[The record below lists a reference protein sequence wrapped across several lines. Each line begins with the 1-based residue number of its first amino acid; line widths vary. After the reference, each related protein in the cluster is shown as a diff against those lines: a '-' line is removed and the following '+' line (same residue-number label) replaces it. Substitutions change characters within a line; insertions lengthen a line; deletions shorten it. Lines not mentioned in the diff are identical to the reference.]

1 MARSNARRSAVA
13 TGCVLGLSFFLASC
27 GDDGGGDD
35 SDNTDAAGDVD
46 CSEFEQYTEEYGDLE
61 GTEVTIYSTITP
73 PEDEP
78 HIESYVP
85 FEECTGV
92 DVVYEHSDEFEAQ
105 LQVRINGGNPP
116 DIAYVPQP
124 GLLET
129 IVQDTGAPVP
139 APEGVEENV
148 DEFFSEDWKE
158 YGTIDGTF
166 YAAPLGS
173 NVKSFVWYSPTTFEA
188 NGYEVPE
195 TWDDLIALSDQ
206 IVDDGGVPWCQGI
219 ASGDA
224 TGWPATDF
232 IEDILLR
239 TAGPEVYDQWYQH
252 EIPFNDPQVVDAV
265 DQAGE
270 ILKNPDY
277 VNGGFG
283 DVSSIATTDVNQAGL
298 PILEEQCYLHRAA
311 SFYAPNWPEDAE
323 IAEDGDVYAFY
334 LPAIEEEFGDPV
346 LGAGEFTVAFD
357 DRPEV
362 QAFQEYVSSAEWAN
376 DKAELGGWV
385 SANTGVELDNY
396 QDPISRLSAELLQ
409 DDDAVFRFDASDL
422 MPGDVGAGSFWTGMV
437 DWITGAETEEVLTQI
452 EETWPE
458 E

>member
-1 MARSNARRSAVA
+1 MVKSNARRGVVA
-13 TGCVLGLSFFLASC
+13 ASGVVGLSLVLAAC
-27 GDDGGGDD
+27 GGSDDEGGGGT
-35 SDNTDAAGDVD
+35 TDAADVD
-46 CSEFEQYTEEYGDLE
+46 CTPFEKYTEEYGDLE

-73 PEDEP
+73 PEDQT
-78 HIESYVP
+78 HIESYVG

-92 DVVYEHSDEFEAQ
+92 DVVYESSDEFEAQ
-105 LQVRINGGNPP
+105 LQVRIQGGNPP
-116 DIAYVPQP
+116 DIAYLPQP
-124 GLLET
+124 GLLRT

-139 APEGVEENV
+139 APPGVEANV
-148 DEFFSEDWKE
+148 DKYFSPDWKQ
-158 YGTIDGTF
+158 YGTVDGTF

-173 NVKSFVWYSPTTFEA
+173 NVKSFVWYSPTAFES

-195 TWDDLIALSDQ
+195 TWDDMMALSDQ
-206 IVDDGGVPWCQGI
+206 IVQDGGVPWCQGI

-232 IEDILLR
+232 IEDIVLR
-239 TAGPEVYDQWYQH
+239 TAGPEVYDQWYRH
-252 EIPFNDPQVVDAV
+252 EIPFNDPRIVDAV
-265 DQAGE
+265 NQAGE

-311 SFYAPNWPEDAE
+311 SFYAPNWPEGTE
-323 IAEDGDVYAFY
+323 IAEDGDVFAFY
-334 LPAIEEEFGDPV
+334 LPSINPEHGNPV

-362 QAFQEYVSSAEWAN
+362 MAFQEYVSSAEWAN
-376 DKAELGGWV
+376 TKAELGGWV
-385 SANTGVELDNY
+385 SANNGVDLANY

-409 DDDAVFRFDASDL
+409 DKEAVFRFDASDL

-437 DWITGAETEEVLTQI
+437 DWITGASTEEVLTQI
-452 EETWPE
+452 EDNWPE
-458 E
+458 